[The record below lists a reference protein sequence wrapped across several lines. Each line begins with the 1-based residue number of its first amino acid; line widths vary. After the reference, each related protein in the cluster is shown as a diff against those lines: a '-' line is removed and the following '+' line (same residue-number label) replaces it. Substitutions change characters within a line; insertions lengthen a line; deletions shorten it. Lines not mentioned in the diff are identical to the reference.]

1 LRPPTVYR
9 QRENHDPDKS
19 TPDWRL
25 VPGFIGGVPAVVSFG
40 DGKFDF
46 QQAADNHAARWEAM
60 TRFYEEMGL
69 LNR

>member
-1 LRPPTVYR
+1 MKQVNRYQIRGLF
-9 QRENHDPDKS
+9 
-19 TPDWRL
+19 L
-25 VPGFIGGVPAVVSFG
+25 VLLAACQPLPASETG
-40 DGKFDF
+40 TFDL